1 MSRKLS
7 GIAGLAAVCAALTFC
22 SLPAASA
29 ATEEEPQ
36 ATAAGSLDNGGAVTV
51 PKERLSD
58 ASYWEAAVA
67 AEPGDVTL
75 HLALGNAYAM
85 NRRLSEA
92 AAQYKEVLRIY
103 PESKSALNNLG
114 SVYRAMGKSSEAL
127 EAYRKALKL
136 DPHYGLAHY
145 NIGTIYQ
152 RQGYF
157 DEAVVSYGKAIK
169 YDPGLTDSKRNPQV
183 VANKLLFVV
192 LLHNYVESAGSLALP
207 LEPAYPD
214 NPEK

>member
-1 MSRKLS
+1 MSRKLY
-7 GIAGLAAVCAALTFC
+7 GVIALAASFAFCPIAPGPCAADKQE
-22 SLPAASA
+22 PHAAA
-29 ATEEEPQ
+29 P
-36 ATAAGSLDNGGAVTV
+36 GSLDDAPLVTV

-58 ASYWEAAVA
+58 IGYWEGAVA
-67 AEPGDVTL
+67 AAPEDVTL

-85 NRRLSEA
+85 NRRLREA
-92 AAQYKEVLRIY
+92 ADQYKEVLRIY

-114 SVYRAMGKSSEAL
+114 SVYRAMGKSNEAL

-136 DPHYGLAHY
+136 DPHYGLAYY
-145 NIGTIYQ
+145 NIGTIYHQ
-152 RQGYF
+152 QGYF
-157 DEAVVSYGKAIK
+157 EEAVASYGQAFK

-214 NPEK
+214 NPGK

>member
-1 MSRKLS
+1 MSRKLLCVV
-7 GIAGLAAVCAALTFC
+7 GLAAACAASTFGPA
-22 SLPAASA
+22 PAAWGASQ
-29 ATEEEPQ
+29 EETR
-36 ATAAGSLDNGGAVTV
+36 ATAAGSLDDEGTVAV

-58 ASYWEAAVA
+58 SAYWESAVA

-85 NRRLSEA
+85 NRRLSDA

-114 SVYRAMGKSSEAL
+114 SVYRAMGKPSEAL

-152 RQGYF
+152 QQGYF
-157 DEAVVSYGKAIK
+157 DEAVDSYGKAFK

>member
-1 MSRKLS
+1 MSRKFYHV
-7 GIAGLAAVCAALTFC
+7 IALAAALAICPFGPAPRAAQQEQHTTD
-22 SLPAASA
+22 P
-29 ATEEEPQ
+29 
-36 ATAAGSLDNGGAVTV
+36 GSLDDTSIVTV

-58 ASYWEAAVA
+58 VDYWQGAVA
-67 AEPGDVTL
+67 AAPEDVTL

-85 NRRLSEA
+85 NRRLREA
-92 AAQYKEVLRIY
+92 ADQYKEVLRIY

-114 SVYRAMGKSSEAL
+114 SVYRAMGKPNEAL
-127 EAYRKALKL
+127 EAYRKALKV
-136 DPHYGLAHY
+136 DPHYGLAYY
-145 NIGTIYQ
+145 NIGTIYH

-157 DEAVVSYGKAIK
+157 EEAVDSYGKAFK

-214 NPEK
+214 NPAK

>member
-1 MSRKLS
+1 MSRKLF
-7 GIAGLAAVCAALTFC
+7 GVLALASALAVSAIGPA
-22 SLPAASA
+22 PRAASQQ
-29 ATEEEPQ
+29 EPG
-36 ATAAGSLDNGGAVTV
+36 ATAPGSLDDSAPVSV

-58 ASYWEAAVA
+58 IPYWEGAVA
-67 AEPGDVTL
+67 AAPEDVTL

-85 NRRLSEA
+85 NRRLREA
-92 AAQYKEVLRIY
+92 AAQYKDVLRIY

-114 SVYRAMGKSSEAL
+114 SVYRAMGKQNEAL

-136 DPHYGLAHY
+136 DPRYGLAHY

-152 RQGYF
+152 QQGYF
-157 DEAVVSYGKAIK
+157 EEAVESYGQAFK
-169 YDPGLTDSKRNPQV
+169 YDPSLTDSKRNPQV

-214 NPEK
+214 NPVK

>member
-1 MSRKLS
+1 LSRKLF
-7 GIAGLAAVCAALTFC
+7 GLMALAA
-22 SLPAASA
+22 SLAISGVPPAARA
-29 ATEEEPQ
+29 ATDQEPG
-36 ATAAGSLDNGGAVTV
+36 ATAPGSLDYTPVSV
-51 PKERLSD
+51 PKERLTD
-58 ASYWEAAVA
+58 VPYWEEAVA
-67 AEPGDVTL
+67 ATPEDVTL

-85 NRRLSEA
+85 NRRLREA
-92 AAQYKEVLRIY
+92 AEQYKAVLRIY

-114 SVYRAMGKSSEAL
+114 SVYRAMGKPNEAL

-136 DPHYGLAHY
+136 DPRYGLAHY
-145 NIGTIYQ
+145 NIGTIYHQ
-152 RQGYF
+152 QGYF
-157 DEAVVSYGKAIK
+157 EEAVQSYGQAFK
-169 YDPGLTDSKRNPQV
+169 YDPSLTDSKRNPQV

>member
-1 MSRKLS
+1 MSCKLFGVVALAVLAVS
-7 GIAGLAAVCAALTFC
+7 GIGPDL
-22 SLPAASA
+22 SA
-29 ATEEEPQ
+29 ADEP
-36 ATAAGSLDNGGAVTV
+36 ATAPGSLDEYGGVIV

-58 ASYWEAAVA
+58 IPYWERAVA
-67 AEPGDVTL
+67 AAPEDVTL
-75 HLALGNAYAM
+75 HLALGNAYAT
-85 NRRLSEA
+85 NRRLREA
-92 AAQYKEVLRIY
+92 AEQYKEVLRIY
-103 PESKSALNNLG
+103 PESKAALNNLG
-114 SVYRAMGKSSEAL
+114 SVYRAMGKPNEAL
-127 EAYRKALKL
+127 SAYRKALKQ

-145 NIGTIYQ
+145 NIGTIHH

-157 DEAVVSYGKAIK
+157 EEAVHSYGQAFK

-192 LLHNYVESAGSLALP
+192 LLQNYVESAGSLALP